1 MKKIIYMKSIGCCL
15 LMLAVLLTFS
25 TCNDEDDVAEIFNG
39 KTWKLARLTTENGK
53 EQFYN
58 GLWSSDKEKENSLE
72 ALKQQGNF
80 TLSFDIVEVNGE
92 ITGTAKAHGI
102 RANIEDASVKVDG
115 KTRSLTL
122 NGKVTGAETDKLA
135 KAFMAGLLK
144 VFKYE
149 GDSKSLTLYFKDEN
163 TTKVMGFTAQ

>member
-1 MKKIIYMKSIGCCL
+1 M
-15 LMLAVLLTFS
+15 
-25 TCNDEDDVAEIFNG
+25 
-39 KTWKLARLTTENGK
+39 
-53 EQFYN
+53 
-58 GLWSSDKEKENSLE
+58 
-72 ALKQQGNF
+72 
-80 TLSFDIVEVNGE
+80 NGE